1 MYEWNDDWRD
11 TIPKD
16 MLTRLAECRSKA
28 TDVIE
33 MATAMHKF
41 NPTMTAE
48 DCFLRMFEWVTDWNN
63 QADVLEKIDSNW
75 NWYLSRVKQPYF
87 FVWD

>member
-48 DCFLRMFEWVTDWNN
+48 DCFLRMFTWVTDWNN
-63 QADVLEKIDSNW
+63 QADVLEKNDSNW
-75 NWYLSRVKQPYF
+75 NWYLSRVK
-87 FVWD
+87 

>member
-16 MLTRLAECRSKA
+16 MLTRLAECSSKA

-48 DCFLRMFEWVTDWNN
+48 DCFLRMFEWVTDWNS

-75 NWYLSRVKQPYF
+75 NWYLSRVK
-87 FVWD
+87 

>member
-48 DCFLRMFEWVTDWNN
+48 DCFLRLFEWVTDWNS

-75 NWYLSRVKQPYF
+75 NWYLSRVK
-87 FVWD
+87 

>member
-48 DCFLRMFEWVTDWNN
+48 DCFLRMFEWITDWNN

-75 NWYLSRVKQPYF
+75 NWYLSRVK
-87 FVWD
+87 